1 MNWHVVGA
9 SVSGTSHQEMGTP
22 CQDAHAFR
30 ISPTGELIIAIADG
44 AGSAPHSA
52 EGAALVVQCAVD
64 SLSWAC
70 QQGALGDAEVG
81 QVAMRQCFADAIRAL
96 EELALEK
103 GIPISQF
110 ATTLTCSVVTADM
123 AVLGQ
128 IGDGFVVA
136 QDEENMM
143 FSLSRPQRGE
153 YANEAYF
160 LSTPQAMSYVDISVH
175 IMDMR
180 ALALSTDGLL
190 RLALRLPGYEPH
202 QPFFTP
208 LFNFIRDVEDE
219 ELGTRQLYEF
229 LVSPRVCARTEDD
242 KTLILISRDPPPD
255 DFDAM
260 DDFFDA

>member
-9 SVSGTSHQEMGTP
+9 SVIGTSHQETGTP
-22 CQDAHAFR
+22 CQDAHAYR
-30 ISPTGELIIAIADG
+30 ISPTGELVIAIADG

-52 EGAALVVQCAVD
+52 EGAARVVQCAVD

-81 QVAMRQCFADAIRAL
+81 QVAMRQCFADAAQAL
-96 EELALEK
+96 AELAKEK
-103 GIPISQF
+103 GCPLSEF
-110 ATTLTCSVVTADM
+110 ATTLTCAVLADGM
-123 AVLGQ
+123 IVLGQ
-128 IGDGFVVA
+128 IGDGFVIA
-136 QDEENMM
+136 QDEENMI
-143 FSLSRPQRGE
+143 FALSQPQRGE

-160 LSTPQAMSYVDISVH
+160 LSTPQAVSKVEISVH

-202 QPFFTP
+202 PPFFAP
-208 LFNFIRDVEDE
+208 LFNFIGQVEDE

-242 KTLILISRDPPPD
+242 KTLVLISCDPPQD
-255 DFDAM
+255 DTEQ

>member
-9 SVSGTSHQEMGTP
+9 SVIGTSHQETGTP
-22 CQDAHAFR
+22 CQDAHAYR

-64 SLSWAC
+64 SLTWAC
-70 QQGALGDAEVG
+70 EQGSLNDAEVG
-81 QVAMRQCFADAIRAL
+81 QVAMYQCFTDAAQAL
-96 EELALEK
+96 AELAEEK
-103 GIPISQF
+103 GSPLPHF
-110 ATTLTCSVVTADM
+110 ATTLTC
-123 AVLGQ
+123 AVLTANMVVIGQ

-136 QDEENMM
+136 QDEESMM
-143 FSLSRPQRGE
+143 FALSEPQRGE

-160 LSTPQAMSYVDISVH
+160 LSMPQAVSKVDVSVH

-202 QPFFTP
+202 PPFFTP
-208 LFNFIRDVEDE
+208 LFNFVDQVEDE

-242 KTLILISRDPPPD
+242 KTLVLVSRDPLLDDAGLD
-255 DFDAM
+255 DFSDA
-260 DDFFDA
+260 